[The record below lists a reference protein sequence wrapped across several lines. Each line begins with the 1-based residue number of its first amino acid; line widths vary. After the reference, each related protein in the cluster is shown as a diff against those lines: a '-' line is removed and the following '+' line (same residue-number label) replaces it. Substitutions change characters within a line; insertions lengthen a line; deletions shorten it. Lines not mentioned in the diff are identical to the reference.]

1 MGRAPVDLPEP
12 PLAADALSQADSD
25 HAPRVHSPIST
36 VSLLAT
42 DNTDLLVFPALDQSS
57 LAFMSELY
65 EQIAQC
71 PTLSDFQRKFP
82 SVGCAGLES
91 EDEDRTQSSPS
102 SPTQLPPFPR
112 SISEQPVIS
121 TAGEPERVY
130 VDRGVDPLMKC
141 KHPGCGQDVLGSVFH
156 LHMKKHGDTRPF
168 HCHMCA
174 RSFSRADHLRSHLRT
189 HTGMRLILDH
199 GCARLALRLP
209 CSFLAPWHILQ
220 ASARTRATSQPAAG
234 GLRAQMSL
242 TATMLFT
249 RGSWSS
255 CPCSRPSWPW
265 QVRCVPVRDLPA
277 CHGPFF
283 RSASFR

>member
-189 HTGMRLILDH
+189 HTGERPYACNFPAC
-199 GCARLALRLP
+199 GRRFARADELNRHNVVHQRQLVKLP
-209 CSFLAPWHILQ
+209 MFSSFLAL
-220 ASARTRATSQPAAG
+220 AG
-234 GLRAQMSL
+234 TLRPCQ
-242 TATMLFT
+242 
-249 RGSWSS
+249 GSS
-255 CPCSRPSWPW
+255 CLPWPIFSK
-265 QVRCVPVRDLPA
+265 CELPLTRLVLD
-277 CHGPFF
+277 FVI
-283 RSASFR
+283 